1 MSIFDFIKK
10 GPSAQTGANSAG
22 SAVAGAESAE
32 ILANLVLNTIDSGVV
47 IVLPTGVIEYI
58 NPAAVSLLGGQMAQ
72 NFLGAK
78 LEDILKLENGQG
90 VAIPAQNNLVFYA
103 VNNGQN
109 YTTREYFLVN
119 LQGQKKP
126 VAFKIITAHSPKNER
141 IVTFY
146 DITSELEAESEQTE
160 FISTASH
167 EMRTP
172 VASIEGY
179 LGLAL
184 NPKTATIDER
194 AKKYLEEAHKSSQ
207 HLGKLFRDL
216 LDVTKLDDKRIK
228 AHLLPI
234 EVTSTVRSI
243 AEGQIPKMSEKNIHF
258 TFGSSSSA
266 NINGGRVI
274 NQEVFAA
281 VDVDFLREI
290 INNLIEN
297 AIKYTNNGGGIWV
310 NVRGDGDRVLINVTD
325 TGIGISPEDSKH
337 VFQKFYR
344 ADNSETRTIGGTGL
358 GLYIVKERV
367 EAMSGSTWVESTFGE
382 GSTFYVAFPRLTYE
396 EYLRRKQIEANTQAM
411 TPQNSA
417 TSTPAVSASNENQI
431 PANENQNPAP
441 MQYSTETTTP
451 GQVAAPAVAPAAAPV
466 STTTNTPI
474 QTEAPMQAPTE
485 TTIPTQEPATTPTMM
500 NAPIQTPAPAQT
512 PTVSTAPVQAPAP
525 APTEPVMPAPTE
537 PTASSAPA
545 APTETATSSTPVAPM
560 TPATPVMPATSTTQS
575 NPFLQNSTTPTQNT
589 PASPTTPNTQNIP
602 TAPINPAPTP
612 AATANPVSAPI
623 TPANPAPTPATPTN
637 LTMPTPPIT
646 PTNPNILNK

>member
-10 GPSAQTGANSAG
+10 GPSAQAGANSAG
-22 SAVAGAESAE
+22 GAVAGAESAE
-32 ILANLVLNTIDSGVV
+32 ILANLVLNTIDSGVI
-47 IVLPTGVIEYI
+47 IVLPAGVIEYI

-228 AHLLPI
+228 AHLTPI

-266 NINGGRVI
+266 NMNGGRVI

-411 TPQNSA
+411 TPQNTV
-417 TSTPAVSASNENQI
+417 TSVPNISNPGVLE
-431 PANENQNPAP
+431 ANENQTPAP
-441 MQYSTETTTP
+441 MQFSTEMNTP
-451 GQVAAPAVAPAAAPV
+451 APAAVPV
-466 STTTNTPI
+466 STTMNTPM
-474 QTEAPMQAPTE
+474 QTEAPIQAPASVQT
-485 TTIPTQEPATTPTMM
+485 PTVSTTP
-500 NAPIQTPAPAQT
+500 IQAPAQT
-512 PTVSTAPVQAPAP
+512 PTASTTSIQAPAP
-525 APTEPVMPAPTE
+525 ATAEPAASATPTVQTE
-537 PTASSAPA
+537 PA
-545 APTETATSSTPVAPM
+545 APSAPTAPM
-560 TPATPVMPATSTTQS
+560 TPAAPVMPAMQF
-575 NPFLQNSTTPTQNT
+575 NPFLQNSATPAQNT
-589 PASPTTPNTQNIP
+589 SASPTAPNTQGIP

-612 AATANPVSAPI
+612 AATVNPVSTPI
-623 TPANPAPTPATPTN
+623 TPANPAQTPAAPISPS
-637 LTMPTPPIT
+637 MPTPPIT

>member
-10 GPSAQTGANSAG
+10 GPAAQTGANSAG
-22 SAVAGAESAE
+22 GAVAGAESAE
-32 ILANLVLNTIDSGVV
+32 ILANLVLNTIDSGVI

-109 YTTREYFLVN
+109 YTTRGYFLVN

-126 VAFKIITAHSPKNER
+126 VAFKVITAHSPKNER

-146 DITSELEAESEQTE
+146 DITSELEAESEQAE

-228 AHLLPI
+228 AHLTPI

-266 NINGGRVI
+266 NMNGGRVI

-411 TPQNSA
+411 TPQNS
-417 TSTPAVSASNENQI
+417 VASVPNDSSPNKNQT
-431 PANENQNPAP
+431 PANENQNPAS
-441 MQYSTETTTP
+441 MQFPTETTTP
-451 GQVAAPAVAPAAAPV
+451 TPVAAPV
-466 STTTNTPI
+466 SATMNTPM
-474 QTEAPMQAPTE
+474 QTEAPMQAPT
-485 TTIPTQEPATTPTMM
+485 ASTTPTQAPAP
-500 NAPIQTPAPAQT
+500 APIEPTALSTPAVPATPVAPVMPSAPAQT
-512 PTVSTAPVQAPAP
+512 PTASSAPTQAPAP
-525 APTEPVMPAPTE
+525 APSATNAPTA
-537 PTASSAPA
+537 PATQANPVVQANPFIQNPVSPAQTVTASAQNPVTPTQGVTSPA
-545 APTETATSSTPVAPM
+545 HDMTSPAQN
-560 TPATPVMPATSTTQS
+560 TPATP
-575 NPFLQNSTTPTQNT
+575 
-589 PASPTTPNTQNIP
+589 
-602 TAPINPAPTP
+602 INPS
-612 AATANPVSAPI
+612 PVSAPTI
-623 TPANPAPTPATPTN
+623 NSA
-637 LTMPTPPIT
+637 MPTPPIT

>member
-10 GPSAQTGANSAG
+10 GPAAQTGTNSAG
-22 SAVAGAESAE
+22 GVVAGAESAE
-32 ILANLVLNTIDSGVV
+32 ILANLVLNTIDSGVI

-266 NINGGRVI
+266 NMNGGRVI

-396 EYLRRKQIEANTQAM
+396 EYLRRKQIETNTQAM
-411 TPQNSA
+411 TPQNSVA
-417 TSTPAVSASNENQI
+417 SNPAVSASNENQT
-431 PANENQNPAP
+431 PTP
-441 MQYSTETTTP
+441 MQFSTETTTP
-451 GQVAAPAVAPAAAPV
+451 TPVAAPV
-466 STTTNTPI
+466 
-474 QTEAPMQAPTE
+474 
-485 TTIPTQEPATTPTMM
+485 
-500 NAPIQTPAPAQT
+500 QTPAPAPSEAITPAQAEVST
-512 PTVSTAPVQAPAP
+512 PTIANTPVQTQAPMQRPTTSTMPVQTSAP
-525 APTEPVMPAPTE
+525 APTPTASATPVQATAPAPTE

-545 APTETATSSTPVAPM
+545 APM
-560 TPATPVMPATSTTQS
+560 TPAAPVMPAMQS
-575 NPFLQNSTTPTQNT
+575 NPFLQNSATPTQNA
-589 PASPTTPNTQNIP
+589 PASPTVPNTQSIP
-602 TAPINPAPTP
+602 TAPINPDSTP
-612 AATANPVSAPI
+612 AATVNPVSTPI
-623 TPANPAPTPATPTN
+623 TPVNPAPTQAAPINPA
-637 LTMPTPPIT
+637 MPNPPIT

>member
-22 SAVAGAESAE
+22 GAVAGAESAE
-32 ILANLVLNTIDSGVV
+32 ILANLVLNTIDSGVI

-58 NPAAVSLLGGQMAQ
+58 NPAAVSLLGGQMVQ

-109 YTTREYFLVN
+109 YTTRGYFLVN

-126 VAFKIITAHSPKNER
+126 VAFKVITAHSPKNER

-146 DITSELEAESEQTE
+146 DITSELEAESEQAE

-194 AKKYLEEAHKSSQ
+194 AKKYLEEAKKSSQ

-228 AHLLPI
+228 AHLTPI

-243 AEGQIPKMSEKNIHF
+243 AEGQIPKMSEKDIHF

-266 NINGGRVI
+266 NMNGGRVI

-411 TPQNSA
+411 TPQNSVA
-417 TSTPAVSASNENQI
+417 SAPNISAPSVSAPSENQ
-431 PANENQNPAP
+431 APAP
-441 MQYSTETTTP
+441 MQFPTETTTSI
-451 GQVAAPAVAPAAAPV
+451 PAAAPV
-466 STTTNTPI
+466 STTMNMPV
-474 QTEAPMQAPTE
+474 QAEAPMQAPTVS
-485 TTIPTQEPATTPTMM
+485 ATPT
-500 NAPIQTPAPAQT
+500 
-512 PTVSTAPVQAPAP
+512 QAPAP
-525 APTEPVMPAPTE
+525 VTTEATAPSVPVAPTEPAALSAPT
-537 PTASSAPA
+537 
-545 APTETATSSTPVAPM
+545 APM
-560 TPATPVMPATSTTQS
+560 APATPVMPATSTTQS
-575 NPFLQNSTTPTQNT
+575 TPFLQNNTTTVQNT
-589 PASPTTPNTQNIP
+589 PASSTTPNTQSLP
-602 TAPINPAPTP
+602 TAPINPTPTQ
-612 AATANPVSAPI
+612 AATVNPVSTPI
-623 TPANPAPTPATPTN
+623 APANPTPTSATPIN
-637 LTMPTPPIT
+637 PAMPNPPIT

>member
-10 GPSAQTGANSAG
+10 GPGAQAGVNSAG
-22 SAVAGAESAE
+22 GAVAGAESAE
-32 ILANLVLNTIDSGVV
+32 ILANLVLNTTDSGVI

-109 YTTREYFLVN
+109 YTTRGYFLVN

-126 VAFKIITAHSPKNER
+126 VAFKVITAHTPKNER

-146 DITSELEAESEQTE
+146 DITSELEAENEQAE

-194 AKKYLEEAHKSSQ
+194 AKKYLEEAKKSSQ

-228 AHLLPI
+228 AHLTPI

-266 NINGGRVI
+266 NMNGGRVI

-411 TPQNSA
+411 TPQNSVA
-417 TSTPAVSASNENQI
+417 STPAVSGSNENQT
-431 PANENQNPAP
+431 PAP
-441 MQYSTETTTP
+441 IQFPAEATTSI
-451 GQVAAPAVAPAAAPV
+451 PAAAPV
-466 STTTNTPI
+466 STTMNMPV
-474 QTEAPMQAPTE
+474 QAEAPMQAPTVS
-485 TTIPTQEPATTPTMM
+485 ATPT
-500 NAPIQTPAPAQT
+500 
-512 PTVSTAPVQAPAP
+512 QAPAP
-525 APTEPVMPAPTE
+525 VTTEATAPSVPVAPTEPAALSAPT
-537 PTASSAPA
+537 
-545 APTETATSSTPVAPM
+545 APM
-560 TPATPVMPATSTTQS
+560 APATPVMPATSTTQS
-575 NPFLQNSTTPTQNT
+575 TPFLQNNTTTVQNT
-589 PASPTTPNTQNIP
+589 PASSTTPNTQSLP
-602 TAPINPAPTP
+602 TAPINPTPTQ
-612 AATANPVSAPI
+612 AATVNPVSTPI
-623 TPANPAPTPATPTN
+623 APANPTPTSATPIN
-637 LTMPTPPIT
+637 PAMPNPPIM

>member
-10 GPSAQTGANSAG
+10 GPGAQTGANSVG
-22 SAVAGAESAE
+22 GAVAGAESAE
-32 ILANLVLNTIDSGVV
+32 ILANLVLNTIDSGVI
-47 IVLPTGVIEYI
+47 IVLPAGVIEYI

-126 VAFKIITAHSPKNER
+126 VAFKVITAHSPKNER

-228 AHLLPI
+228 AHLTPI

-266 NINGGRVI
+266 NMNGGRVI

-411 TPQNSA
+411 TPQNSVA
-417 TSTPAVSASNENQI
+417 SNPAVSASSENQT
-431 PANENQNPAP
+431 PAP
-441 MQYSTETTTP
+441 MQFPAEATTP
-451 GQVAAPAVAPAAAPV
+451 TPAAVAPA
-466 STTTNTPI
+466 STTMNTPI
-474 QTEAPMQAPTE
+474 QAEAPMQAPTE
-485 TTIPTQEPATTPTMM
+485 TTISTQEPATTPTMT

-512 PTVSTAPVQAPAP
+512 PTVSTTPVQEPAP
-525 APTEPVMPAPTE
+525 APTESVIP
-537 PTASSAPA
+537 
-545 APTETATSSTPVAPM
+545 APTETATSSAPVTPM
-560 TPATPVMPATSTTQS
+560 TPAAPVMS
-575 NPFLQNSTTPTQNT
+575 
-589 PASPTTPNTQNIP
+589 
-602 TAPINPAPTP
+602 
-612 AATANPVSAPI
+612 ANPVISNVSTIPS
-623 TPANPAPTPATPTN
+623 TPATQTTSPTPATPTAPVMQTN
-637 LTMPTPPIT
+637 PFLQNTTATTQNTPATPINPTMPTPSIT

>member
-10 GPSAQTGANSAG
+10 GPDAQAGVNSTGG
-22 SAVAGAESAE
+22 AVSGAESAE
-32 ILANLVLNTIDSGVV
+32 ILANLVLNTTDSGVI

-109 YTTREYFLVN
+109 YTTRGYFLVN

-126 VAFKIITAHSPKNER
+126 VAFKVITAHSPKNER

-146 DITSELEAESEQTE
+146 DITSELEAESEQAE

-194 AKKYLEEAHKSSQ
+194 AKKYLEEAKKSSQ

-228 AHLLPI
+228 AHLTPI

-243 AEGQIPKMSEKNIHF
+243 AEGQIPRMSEKDIHF

-266 NINGGRVI
+266 NMNGGRVI

-411 TPQNSA
+411 TPQNSVA
-417 TSTPAVSASNENQI
+417 STPNISTPSVSEPSENQ
-431 PANENQNPAP
+431 APAP
-441 MQYSTETTTP
+441 MQFPTETTTP
-451 GQVAAPAVAPAAAPV
+451 APAVAPV
-466 STTTNTPI
+466 STTMNTPI
-474 QTEAPMQAPTE
+474 QTEAPVQAQTASSTSTQAP
-485 TTIPTQEPATTPTMM
+485 AL
-500 NAPIQTPAPAQT
+500 AQT
-512 PTVSTAPVQAPAP
+512 PTVSTTPVQAPAP
-525 APTEPVMPAPTE
+525 APTESAISAPTE
-537 PTASSAPA
+537 PAASSAPA
-545 APTETATSSTPVAPM
+545 APMIPAAPVVSA
-560 TPATPVMPATSTTQS
+560 MPTTQT
-575 NPFLQNSTTPTQNT
+575 NPFLQNSATPAQNT
-589 PASPTTPNTQNIP
+589 PASSTTPNAQSVAT
-602 TAPINPAPTP
+602 TLANPAPTQ
-612 AATANPVSAPI
+612 AATVNPVSNPI
-623 TPANPAPTPATPTN
+623 TPANPNPTSATPIN
-637 LTMPTPPIT
+637 PAMPTPPIT

>member
-10 GPSAQTGANSAG
+10 GPSAQAGANSAG
-22 SAVAGAESAE
+22 GAVAGAESAE
-32 ILANLVLNTIDSGVV
+32 ILANLVLNTIDSGVI

-126 VAFKIITAHSPKNER
+126 VAFKVITAHSPKNER

-228 AHLLPI
+228 AHLTPI

-243 AEGQIPKMSEKNIHF
+243 AEGQIPKMSEKDIHF

-266 NINGGRVI
+266 NMNGGRVI

-411 TPQNSA
+411 TPQNSVA
-417 TSTPAVSASNENQI
+417 STPNISTPSVSEPSESQAS
-431 PANENQNPAP
+431 AP
-441 MQYSTETTTP
+441 MQFSTEVTTP
-451 GQVAAPAVAPAAAPV
+451 ISAATPV

-474 QTEAPMQAPTE
+474 QTEAPMQTPT
-485 TTIPTQEPATTPTMM
+485 TSTMPTQEPATTPTMT

-512 PTVSTAPVQAPAP
+512 PTVSTALVQTPAP
-525 APTEPVMPAPTE
+525 APTD
-537 PTASSAPA
+537 PTASSKPA
-545 APTETATSSTPVAPM
+545 APM
-560 TPATPVMPATSTTQS
+560 TPTAPVMSANPVIS
-575 NPFLQNSTTPTQNT
+575 NVSTTPST
-589 PASPTTPNTQNIP
+589 PATQTT
-602 TAPINPAPTP
+602 
-612 AATANPVSAPI
+612 S
-623 TPANPAPTPATPTN
+623 PTPATPTAPVMQTN
-637 LTMPTPPIT
+637 PFLQNTTTTTQNTPATPNNANMPTPPIT

>member
-10 GPSAQTGANSAG
+10 GPGAQAGVNSAG
-22 SAVAGAESAE
+22 GAVASAESAE
-32 ILANLVLNTIDSGVV
+32 ILANLVLNTTDSGVI

-109 YTTREYFLVN
+109 YTTRGYFLVN

-146 DITSELEAESEQTE
+146 DITSELEAESEQAE

-194 AKKYLEEAHKSSQ
+194 AKKYLEEAKKSSQ

-228 AHLLPI
+228 AHLTPI

-266 NINGGRVI
+266 NMNGGRVI

-411 TPQNSA
+411 TPQNSVA
-417 TSTPAVSASNENQI
+417 STPNISTPSVSEPSENQ
-431 PANENQNPAP
+431 APAP
-441 MQYSTETTTP
+441 MQFPTETTTP
-451 GQVAAPAVAPAAAPV
+451 APAVAPV
-466 STTTNTPI
+466 STTMNTPI
-474 QTEAPMQAPTE
+474 QTEAPVQAQTASSTSTQAP
-485 TTIPTQEPATTPTMM
+485 AL
-500 NAPIQTPAPAQT
+500 AQT
-512 PTVSTAPVQAPAP
+512 PTVSTTPVQAPAP
-525 APTEPVMPAPTE
+525 APTESAISAPTE
-537 PTASSAPA
+537 PAASSAPTAPMIPA
-545 APTETATSSTPVAPM
+545 APVVSA
-560 TPATPVMPATSTTQS
+560 MPTTQT
-575 NPFLQNSTTPTQNT
+575 NPFLQNSATPAQNT
-589 PASPTTPNTQNIP
+589 PTIPATPNTQAMP
-602 TAPINPAPTP
+602 TAPANPAP
-612 AATANPVSAPI
+612 AQA
-623 TPANPAPTPATPTN
+623 TPANPALTSSSPIN
-637 LTMPTPPIT
+637 QTMPTPPIT
-646 PTNPNILNK
+646 PTNPNISNK

>member
-10 GPSAQTGANSAG
+10 GPGAQASANSAG
-22 SAVAGAESAE
+22 GAVAGAESAE
-32 ILANLVLNTIDSGVV
+32 ILANLVLNTIDSGVI

-90 VAIPAQNNLVFYA
+90 VAVPAQNNLVFYA

-126 VAFKIITAHSPKNER
+126 VTFKIITAHSPKNER

-266 NINGGRVI
+266 NMNGGRVI

-417 TSTPAVSASNENQI
+417 TSTPAVSTPNENQT
-431 PANENQNPAP
+431 PAP
-441 MQYSTETTTP
+441 IQFPTETTAPTP
-451 GQVAAPAVAPAAAPV
+451 VATPV
-466 STTTNTPI
+466 STTMNTPI
-474 QTEAPMQAPTE
+474 QTETPMQAQTAS
-485 TTIPTQEPATTPTMM
+485 ATSVQ
-500 NAPIQTPAPAQT
+500 AAAPAPAQSSTTSSSPTQT
-512 PTVSTAPVQAPAP
+512 PA
-525 APTEPVMPAPTE
+525 PAPTE
-537 PTASSAPA
+537 PTASSAP
-545 APTETATSSTPVAPM
+545 VAPM
-560 TPATPVMPATSTTQS
+560 TPASPVMSIIQS
-575 NPFLQNSTTPTQNT
+575 NPFLQNSATPAQNT

-602 TAPINPAPTP
+602 TAPINPVPTS
-612 AATANPVSAPI
+612 ATPINPVSTPI
-623 TPANPAPTPATPTN
+623 TPANSTPTSTTQIN
-637 LTMPTPPIT
+637 PTMPNPPIT

>member
-10 GPSAQTGANSAG
+10 GPAAQTGANSAG
-22 SAVAGAESAE
+22 GAVAGAESAE
-32 ILANLVLNTIDSGVV
+32 ILANLVLNTIDSGVI

-58 NPAAVSLLGGQMAQ
+58 NPAAVSLLGGQVAQ

-126 VAFKIITAHSPKNER
+126 VAFKVITAHSPKNER

-146 DITSELEAESEQTE
+146 DITSELEAESEQAE

-194 AKKYLEEAHKSSQ
+194 AKKYLEEAKKSSQ

-228 AHLLPI
+228 AHLTPI

-243 AEGQIPKMSEKNIHF
+243 AEGQIPKMSEKDIHF

-266 NINGGRVI
+266 NMNGGRVI

-411 TPQNSA
+411 TPQNS
-417 TSTPAVSASNENQI
+417 VASVPNDSSPNKNQT
-431 PANENQNPAP
+431 PANENQNPAS
-441 MQYSTETTTP
+441 MQFPTETTTP
-451 GQVAAPAVAPAAAPV
+451 TPVAAPVP
-466 STTTNTPI
+466 TTTNIPI
-474 QTEAPMQAPTE
+474 QTEAPLQAQTTSSISTQAPA
-485 TTIPTQEPATTPTMM
+485 PTQTMT

-512 PTVSTAPVQAPAP
+512 PTASATPIQTPAPAQTSTASSAPTQAPAP
-525 APTEPVMPAPTE
+525 APSAANAPTA
-537 PTASSAPA
+537 PATQANPVVQANPFIQNPVSPAQTVTASAQN
-545 APTETATSSTPVAPM
+545 PVAPTQGATSPAHDM
-560 TPATPVMPATSTTQS
+560 VSPAQNTPATP
-575 NPFLQNSTTPTQNT
+575 
-589 PASPTTPNTQNIP
+589 
-602 TAPINPAPTP
+602 INPS
-612 AATANPVSAPI
+612 PVSAPTI
-623 TPANPAPTPATPTN
+623 NSA
-637 LTMPTPPIT
+637 MPTPPIT

>member
-10 GPSAQTGANSAG
+10 GPSAQAGANSAG
-22 SAVAGAESAE
+22 GAVAGAESAE
-32 ILANLVLNTIDSGVV
+32 ILANLVLNTIDSGVI
-47 IVLPTGVIEYI
+47 IVLSTGVIEYI

-126 VAFKIITAHSPKNER
+126 VAFKVITAHSPKNER

-228 AHLLPI
+228 AHLTPI

-243 AEGQIPKMSEKNIHF
+243 AEGQIPKMNEKNIHF

-266 NINGGRVI
+266 NMNGGRVI

-411 TPQNSA
+411 TPQNTA
-417 TSTPAVSASNENQI
+417 TSASDTSAPSENQT
-431 PANENQNPAP
+431 PAP
-441 MQYSTETTTP
+441 MQFPAEATTLT
-451 GQVAAPAVAPAAAPV
+451 PAVAPV
-466 STTTNTPI
+466 STTMNTPI
-474 QTEAPMQAPTE
+474 QTEAPMQAPTVS
-485 TTIPTQEPATTPTMM
+485 TTPV
-500 NAPIQTPAPAQT
+500 QVSAPAQAPIASST
-512 PTVSTAPVQAPAP
+512 PTQAPAP
-525 APTEPVMPAPTE
+525 APTEPAIPAPAEPSMPA
-537 PTASSAPA
+537 APA
-545 APTETATSSTPVAPM
+545 APTAPE
-560 TPATPVMPATSTTQS
+560 APVMPAAPATQI
-575 NPFLQNSTTPTQNT
+575 NPFLQNSTTPAQNTPTISTTQNT
-589 PASPTTPNTQNIP
+589 QAIP
-602 TAPINPAPTP
+602 TAPTNPTP
-612 AATANPVSAPI
+612 APATTISPVSTPI
-623 TPANPAPTPATPTN
+623 APANPTPTSATPINQT
-637 LTMPTPPIT
+637 TPTPPIT

>member
-10 GPSAQTGANSAG
+10 GPAAQTGANSAG
-22 SAVAGAESAE
+22 GAVAGAESAE
-32 ILANLVLNTIDSGVV
+32 ILANLVLNTIDSGVI

-58 NPAAVSLLGGQMAQ
+58 NPAAVSLLGGQVAQ

-126 VAFKIITAHSPKNER
+126 VAFKVITAHSPKNER

-146 DITSELEAESEQTE
+146 DITSELEAESEQAE

-194 AKKYLEEAHKSSQ
+194 AKKYLEEAKKSSQ

-228 AHLLPI
+228 AHLTPI

-243 AEGQIPKMSEKNIHF
+243 AEGQIPKMSEKDIHF

-266 NINGGRVI
+266 NMNGGRVI

-411 TPQNSA
+411 TPQNS
-417 TSTPAVSASNENQI
+417 VASVPNDSSPNKNQT
-431 PANENQNPAP
+431 PANENQNPAS
-441 MQYSTETTTP
+441 MQFPTETTTP
-451 GQVAAPAVAPAAAPV
+451 TPVAAPVP
-466 STTTNTPI
+466 TTTNIPI
-474 QTEAPMQAPTE
+474 QTEAPLQAQTTSSISTQAPA
-485 TTIPTQEPATTPTMM
+485 PTQTMT

-512 PTVSTAPVQAPAP
+512 STASSAPTQAPAP
-525 APTEPVMPAPTE
+525 APSAANAPTA
-537 PTASSAPA
+537 PATQANPVVQANPFIQNPVSPAQTVTASAQN
-545 APTETATSSTPVAPM
+545 PVAPTQGATSPAHDM
-560 TPATPVMPATSTTQS
+560 VSPAQNTPATP
-575 NPFLQNSTTPTQNT
+575 
-589 PASPTTPNTQNIP
+589 
-602 TAPINPAPTP
+602 INPS
-612 AATANPVSAPI
+612 PVSAPTI
-623 TPANPAPTPATPTN
+623 NSA
-637 LTMPTPPIT
+637 MPTPPIT

>member
-10 GPSAQTGANSAG
+10 GPSAQTGTNSTG
-22 SAVAGAESAE
+22 GAVAGAESAE
-32 ILANLVLNTIDSGVV
+32 ILANLVLNTIDSGVI

-126 VAFKIITAHSPKNER
+126 VAFKVITAHSPKNER

-266 NINGGRVI
+266 NMNGGRVI

-417 TSTPAVSASNENQI
+417 ASVPNDSA
-431 PANENQNPAP
+431 ANENQTPAP
-441 MQYSTETTTP
+441 MQFSTETT
-451 GQVAAPAVAPAAAPV
+451 APIPAAAPV
-466 STTTNTPI
+466 STTMNTPV
-474 QTEAPMQAPTE
+474 QTETPMQALTASA
-485 TTIPTQEPATTPTMM
+485 TPTQAPEQAPIMT
-500 NAPIQTPAPAQT
+500 NAPIQTPAPAPT
-512 PTVSTAPVQAPAP
+512 PTASATPVQATA
-525 APTEPVMPAPTE
+525 PAPTE
-537 PTASSAPA
+537 PTASSTPAAMMAPA
-545 APTETATSSTPVAPM
+545 A
-560 TPATPVMPATSTTQS
+560 PVMPATSTTQS
-575 NPFLQNSTTPTQNT
+575 NPFLQNNTTTVQNT
-589 PASPTTPNTQNIP
+589 PASSTAPNTQSIP
-602 TAPINPAPTP
+602 TAPINPTPTS
-612 AATANPVSAPI
+612 ATSVNPVSTPI
-623 TPANPAPTPATPTN
+623 APANPTPTSATPINQT
-637 LTMPTPPIT
+637 TPTPPIT

>member
-10 GPSAQTGANSAG
+10 GPGAQAGVNSAG
-22 SAVAGAESAE
+22 GAVSGAESAE
-32 ILANLVLNTIDSGVV
+32 ILANLVLNTTDSGVI

-109 YTTREYFLVN
+109 YTTRGYFLVN

-126 VAFKIITAHSPKNER
+126 VAFKVITAHSPKNER

-146 DITSELEAESEQTE
+146 DITSELEAESEQAE

-194 AKKYLEEAHKSSQ
+194 AKKYLEEAKKSSQ

-228 AHLLPI
+228 AHLTPI

-266 NINGGRVI
+266 NMNGGRVI

-411 TPQNSA
+411 TPQNSVA
-417 TSTPAVSASNENQI
+417 STPNISTPSVSEPSENQ
-431 PANENQNPAP
+431 APAP
-441 MQYSTETTTP
+441 MQFPTETTTP
-451 GQVAAPAVAPAAAPV
+451 APAVAPV
-466 STTTNTPI
+466 SITTNMPI
-474 QTEAPMQAPTE
+474 QTEAPMQAPTVSA
-485 TTIPTQEPATTPTMM
+485 TPVQAPAPTQTPTTSTTPT
-500 NAPIQTPAPAQT
+500 
-512 PTVSTAPVQAPAP
+512 QAPAP
-525 APTEPVMPAPTE
+525 APTTANEPVQTQ
-537 PTASSAPA
+537 
-545 APTETATSSTPVAPM
+545 TPIQ
-560 TPATPVMPATSTTQS
+560 TPANTPTTPTTRT
-575 NPFLQNSTTPTQNT
+575 NPFLQNSATPAQNT
-589 PASPTTPNTQNIP
+589 PASS
-602 TAPINPAPTP
+602 TAPNAQSVATTLANPAPTQ
-612 AATANPVSAPI
+612 AATVNPVSNPI
-623 TPANPAPTPATPTN
+623 TPANPNPTSATPIN
-637 LTMPTPPIT
+637 PAMPNPPIM

>member
-10 GPSAQTGANSAG
+10 GPSAQTGTNSTG
-22 SAVAGAESAE
+22 GAVAGAESAE
-32 ILANLVLNTIDSGVV
+32 ILANLVLNTIDSGVI

-90 VAIPAQNNLVFYA
+90 VVIPAQNNLVFYA

-228 AHLLPI
+228 AHLTPI

-266 NINGGRVI
+266 NMNGGRVI

-417 TSTPAVSASNENQI
+417 ASVPKDSSPNENQN

-441 MQYSTETTTP
+441 MQYSTETTAPT
-451 GQVAAPAVAPAAAPV
+451 QVTAPV
-466 STTTNTPI
+466 STTMNTPV
-474 QTEAPMQAPTE
+474 QTEAPMQAQT
-485 TTIPTQEPATTPTMM
+485 ASAM
-500 NAPIQTPAPAQT
+500 PIQVPAPVTTEA
-512 PTVSTAPVQAPAP
+512 TAPSVPV
-525 APTEPVMPAPTE
+525 APTEPAALSAPT
-537 PTASSAPA
+537 
-545 APTETATSSTPVAPM
+545 APM
-560 TPATPVMPATSTTQS
+560 APATPVMPATSTTQS

-589 PASPTTPNTQNIP
+589 PASSTAPNTQNIP
-602 TAPINPAPTP
+602 TAPINPVPTS
-612 AATANPVSAPI
+612 ATPVNPVSTPI
-623 TPANPAPTPATPTN
+623 TPANPAQTPAAPISPS
-637 LTMPTPPIT
+637 MPTPPIT

>member
-10 GPSAQTGANSAG
+10 GPSAQAGANSAG
-22 SAVAGAESAE
+22 GAVAGAESAE
-32 ILANLVLNTIDSGVV
+32 ILANLVLNTIDSGVI

-72 NFLGAK
+72 NFLGTK

-126 VAFKIITAHSPKNER
+126 VAFKVITAHSPKNER

-228 AHLLPI
+228 AHLTPI

-243 AEGQIPKMSEKNIHF
+243 AEGQIPKMNEKNIHF

-266 NINGGRVI
+266 NMNGGRVI

-411 TPQNSA
+411 TPQNTA
-417 TSTPAVSASNENQI
+417 TSASDTSAPSENQT
-431 PANENQNPAP
+431 PAP
-441 MQYSTETTTP
+441 MQFPAEATTLT
-451 GQVAAPAVAPAAAPV
+451 PAVAPV
-466 STTTNTPI
+466 STTMNTPI
-474 QTEAPMQAPTE
+474 QTEAPMQAPTVS
-485 TTIPTQEPATTPTMM
+485 TTPV
-500 NAPIQTPAPAQT
+500 QVSAPAQAPIASST
-512 PTVSTAPVQAPAP
+512 PTQAPAP
-525 APTEPVMPAPTE
+525 APTEPAIPAPAEPSMPA
-537 PTASSAPA
+537 APA
-545 APTETATSSTPVAPM
+545 APTAPE
-560 TPATPVMPATSTTQS
+560 APVMPAAPATQI
-575 NPFLQNSTTPTQNT
+575 NPFLQNSTTPAQNTPTISTTQNT
-589 PASPTTPNTQNIP
+589 QAIP
-602 TAPINPAPTP
+602 TAPTNPTP
-612 AATANPVSAPI
+612 APATTISPVSTPI
-623 TPANPAPTPATPTN
+623 APANPTPTSATPINQT
-637 LTMPTPPIT
+637 TPTPPIT

>member
-1 MSIFDFIKK
+1 M
-10 GPSAQTGANSAG
+10 GANSAG
-22 SAVAGAESAE
+22 GAVAGAESAE
-32 ILANLVLNTIDSGVV
+32 ILANLVLNTIDSGVI
-47 IVLPTGVIEYI
+47 IVLSTGVIEYI

-72 NFLGAK
+72 NLLGAK

-90 VAIPAQNNLVFYA
+90 VAIPVQNNLVFYA

-216 LDVTKLDDKRIK
+216 LDVTRLDDKRIK
-228 AHLLPI
+228 AHLTPI

-266 NINGGRVI
+266 NMNGGHVI

-411 TPQNSA
+411 TPQNSVA
-417 TSTPAVSASNENQI
+417 STPNISTPSVSEPSENQ
-431 PANENQNPAP
+431 APAP
-441 MQYSTETTTP
+441 MQFPTETTTP
-451 GQVAAPAVAPAAAPV
+451 GQAAAPV

-485 TTIPTQEPATTPTMM
+485 TTIPTQEPATTPTMT

-512 PTVSTAPVQAPAP
+512 PTVSAAPVQAPAP

-545 APTETATSSTPVAPM
+545 APMTPTTPVIPAAPIISNTSATPSTPVTPTASP
-560 TPATPVMPATSTTQS
+560 TPATPVTPTTSPTPATPAAPVMQT
-575 NPFLQNSTTPTQNT
+575 NPFLQNTTPTSQNT
-589 PASPTTPNTQNIP
+589 PATPINTNMPTT
-602 TAPINPAPTP
+602 
-612 AATANPVSAPI
+612 
-623 TPANPAPTPATPTN
+623 
-637 LTMPTPPIT
+637 PIT

>member
-10 GPSAQTGANSAG
+10 GPSAQAGANSAG
-22 SAVAGAESAE
+22 GAVAGAESAE
-32 ILANLVLNTIDSGVV
+32 ILANLVLNTIDSGVI

-126 VAFKIITAHSPKNER
+126 VAFKVITAHSPKNER

-228 AHLLPI
+228 AHLTPI

-266 NINGGRVI
+266 NMNGGRVI

-411 TPQNSA
+411 TPQNSVA
-417 TSTPAVSASNENQI
+417 SNPAVSASNENQ
-431 PANENQNPAP
+431 PPAP
-441 MQYSTETTTP
+441 MQFSTEVTTP
-451 GQVAAPAVAPAAAPV
+451 ISAATPV
-466 STTTNTPI
+466 STTMNTPI
-474 QTEAPMQAPTE
+474 QTETPMQAQTAS
-485 TTIPTQEPATTPTMM
+485 TTSI
-500 NAPIQTPAPAQT
+500 
-512 PTVSTAPVQAPAP
+512 QAPAP
-525 APTEPVMPAPTE
+525 ATAEPAASATPTVQTEPAAPSAPTAPITPAAPVMPA
-537 PTASSAPA
+537 
-545 APTETATSSTPVAPM
+545 M
-560 TPATPVMPATSTTQS
+560 QF
-575 NPFLQNSTTPTQNT
+575 NPFLQNSATPTQNA
-589 PASPTTPNTQNIP
+589 PASPTVPNTQSIP
-602 TAPINPAPTP
+602 TAPINPDSTP
-612 AATANPVSAPI
+612 AATVNPVSTPI
-623 TPANPAPTPATPTN
+623 TPVNPAPTQAAPINPS
-637 LTMPTPPIT
+637 MSTPPIT

>member
-10 GPSAQTGANSAG
+10 GPGAQTGANSTG
-22 SAVAGAESAE
+22 GAVAGAESAE
-32 ILANLVLNTIDSGVV
+32 ILSNLVLNTIDSGVI

-126 VAFKIITAHSPKNER
+126 VAFKVITAHSPKNER

-266 NINGGRVI
+266 NMNGGRVI

-281 VDVDFLREI
+281 IDVDFLREI
-290 INNLIEN
+290 VNNLIEN

-310 NVRGDGDRVLINVTD
+310 NVRGDDDRVLINVTD

-417 TSTPAVSASNENQI
+417 ASTSAVSAPNENQT
-431 PANENQNPAP
+431 PAP
-441 MQYSTETTTP
+441 MQFPTEMTAPTP
-451 GQVAAPAVAPAAAPV
+451 VATPV

-474 QTEAPMQAPTE
+474 QTEASMQTPTAS
-485 TTIPTQEPATTPTMM
+485 TIPTQAPAQTPTMT

-512 PTVSTAPVQAPAP
+512 PTASTAPVQAPAP
-525 APTEPVMPAPTE
+525 APTESVIPAPTE
-537 PTASSAPA
+537 PSVLSA
-545 APTETATSSTPVAPM
+545 PVAPTAPGTPVM
-560 TPATPVMPATSTTQS
+560 SANPVISNVSTTPSTPATPTTS
-575 NPFLQNSTTPTQNT
+575 
-589 PASPTTPNTQNIP
+589 
-602 TAPINPAPTP
+602 
-612 AATANPVSAPI
+612 
-623 TPANPAPTPATPTN
+623 PTPATPTAPVMQTN
-637 LTMPTPPIT
+637 PFLQNTTPTTQNTPATPINPTMPTPPIT

>member
-10 GPSAQTGANSAG
+10 RPSAQAGANSAG
-22 SAVAGAESAE
+22 GAVAGAESAE
-32 ILANLVLNTIDSGVV
+32 ILANLVLNTIDSGVI
-47 IVLPTGVIEYI
+47 IVLSTGVIEYI

-126 VAFKIITAHSPKNER
+126 VAFKVITAHSPKNER

-228 AHLLPI
+228 AHLTPI

-243 AEGQIPKMSEKNIHF
+243 AEGQIPKMNEKNIHF

-266 NINGGRVI
+266 NMNGGRVI

-411 TPQNSA
+411 TPQNTA
-417 TSTPAVSASNENQI
+417 TSASDTSAPSENQT
-431 PANENQNPAP
+431 PAP
-441 MQYSTETTTP
+441 MQFPAEATTLT
-451 GQVAAPAVAPAAAPV
+451 PAVAPV
-466 STTTNTPI
+466 STTMNTPI
-474 QTEAPMQAPTE
+474 QTEAPMQAPTVS
-485 TTIPTQEPATTPTMM
+485 TTPV
-500 NAPIQTPAPAQT
+500 QVSAPAQAPIASST
-512 PTVSTAPVQAPAP
+512 PTQAPAP
-525 APTEPVMPAPTE
+525 APTEPAIPAPAEPSMPA
-537 PTASSAPA
+537 APA
-545 APTETATSSTPVAPM
+545 APTAPE
-560 TPATPVMPATSTTQS
+560 APVMPAAPATQI
-575 NPFLQNSTTPTQNT
+575 NPFLQNSTTPAQNTPTISTTQNT
-589 PASPTTPNTQNIP
+589 QAIP
-602 TAPINPAPTP
+602 TAPTNPTP
-612 AATANPVSAPI
+612 APATTISPVSTPI
-623 TPANPAPTPATPTN
+623 TPANPTPTPATPIN
-637 LTMPTPPIT
+637 PTMPTPPIT

>member
-10 GPSAQTGANSAG
+10 GPAAQTGANSAG
-22 SAVAGAESAE
+22 GAVAGAESAE
-32 ILANLVLNTIDSGVV
+32 ILANLVLNTIDSGVI

-58 NPAAVSLLGGQMAQ
+58 NPAAVSLLGGQVAQ

-109 YTTREYFLVN
+109 YTTRGYFLVN

-126 VAFKIITAHSPKNER
+126 VAFKVITAHSPKNER

-146 DITSELEAESEQTE
+146 DITSELEAESEQAE

-228 AHLLPI
+228 AHLTPI

-243 AEGQIPKMSEKNIHF
+243 AEGQIPKMSEKDIHF

-266 NINGGRVI
+266 NMNGGRVI

-411 TPQNSA
+411 TPQNSVA
-417 TSTPAVSASNENQI
+417 STPNISTPSVSEPSENQ
-431 PANENQNPAP
+431 APAP
-441 MQYSTETTTP
+441 MQFPTETTTP
-451 GQVAAPAVAPAAAPV
+451 APAAAPV
-466 STTTNTPI
+466 STTMNTPI
-474 QTEAPMQAPTE
+474 QTEAPMQAPT
-485 TTIPTQEPATTPTMM
+485 ASTTPTQAPAP
-500 NAPIQTPAPAQT
+500 APIEPTALSTPAVPATPVAPVMPSAPAQT
-512 PTVSTAPVQAPAP
+512 PTASSAPTQAPAP
-525 APTEPVMPAPTE
+525 APSATNAPTA
-537 PTASSAPA
+537 PATQANPVVQANPFIQNPVSPAQTVTASAQNPVTPTQGVTSPA
-545 APTETATSSTPVAPM
+545 HDMASPAQN
-560 TPATPVMPATSTTQS
+560 TPATP
-575 NPFLQNSTTPTQNT
+575 
-589 PASPTTPNTQNIP
+589 
-602 TAPINPAPTP
+602 INPS
-612 AATANPVSAPI
+612 PVSAPTI
-623 TPANPAPTPATPTN
+623 NSA
-637 LTMPTPPIT
+637 MPTPPIT

>member
-1 MSIFDFIKK
+1 MNIFDFIKK
-10 GPSAQTGANSAG
+10 GPGAQTGANSTG
-22 SAVAGAESAE
+22 GAVAGAESAE
-32 ILANLVLNTIDSGVV
+32 ILANLVLNTIDSGVI

-90 VAIPAQNNLVFYA
+90 VAIPAQNNLVFHA

-228 AHLLPI
+228 AHLTPI

-266 NINGGRVI
+266 NMNGGRVI
-274 NQEVFAA
+274 NQEVFASI
-281 VDVDFLREI
+281 DVDFLREI

-297 AIKYTNNGGGIWV
+297 AIKYTNTGGGIWV

-382 GSTFYVAFPRLTYE
+382 GSTFYVVFPRLTYE

-411 TPQNSA
+411 TPQNTA
-417 TSTPAVSASNENQI
+417 TSASDTSAPSENQT
-431 PANENQNPAP
+431 PAP
-441 MQYSTETTTP
+441 MQFPAEATTLT
-451 GQVAAPAVAPAAAPV
+451 PAVAPV
-466 STTTNTPI
+466 STTMNTPI
-474 QTEAPMQAPTE
+474 QTEAPMQAPTVS
-485 TTIPTQEPATTPTMM
+485 TTPV
-500 NAPIQTPAPAQT
+500 QVSAPAQAPIASST
-512 PTVSTAPVQAPAP
+512 PTQAPAP
-525 APTEPVMPAPTE
+525 APTEPAIPAPAEPSMPA
-537 PTASSAPA
+537 APA
-545 APTETATSSTPVAPM
+545 APTAPE
-560 TPATPVMPATSTTQS
+560 APVMPAAPATQI
-575 NPFLQNSTTPTQNT
+575 NPFLQNSTTPAQNTPTISTTQNT
-589 PASPTTPNTQNIP
+589 QAIP
-602 TAPINPAPTP
+602 TAPTNPTP
-612 AATANPVSAPI
+612 APATTISPVSTPI
-623 TPANPAPTPATPTN
+623 APANPTPTSATPINQT
-637 LTMPTPPIT
+637 TPTPPIT

>member
-10 GPSAQTGANSAG
+10 GPGAQTGANSAG
-22 SAVAGAESAE
+22 GAVAGAESAE
-32 ILANLVLNTIDSGVV
+32 ILANLVLNTIDSGVI

-58 NPAAVSLLGGQMAQ
+58 NPAAVSLLGGQVAQ

-228 AHLLPI
+228 AHLTPI

-266 NINGGRVI
+266 NMNGGRVI

-411 TPQNSA
+411 TPQNSVA
-417 TSTPAVSASNENQI
+417 SVPNISTPSVSEPSENQ
-431 PANENQNPAP
+431 APAP
-441 MQYSTETTTP
+441 MQFPTEMTTP
-451 GQVAAPAVAPAAAPV
+451 SQAAVPV
-466 STTTNTPI
+466 STTMNTPI
-474 QTEAPMQAPTE
+474 QTETPMQAQTVS
-485 TTIPTQEPATTPTMM
+485 TIPTQEPATTPTMT
-500 NAPIQTPAPAQT
+500 NAPTQTPAPAQT
-512 PTVSTAPVQAPAP
+512 PTASATPVQTPAP
-525 APTEPVMPAPTE
+525 APTD
-537 PTASSAPA
+537 PTASSKPA
-545 APTETATSSTPVAPM
+545 APM
-560 TPATPVMPATSTTQS
+560 
-575 NPFLQNSTTPTQNT
+575 
-589 PASPTTPNTQNIP
+589 IP
-602 TAPINPAPTP
+602 TAPVMS
-612 AATANPVSAPI
+612 ANPVISNVSTTPS
-623 TPANPAPTPATPTN
+623 TPATQTTSPTPATPTAPVMQTN
-637 LTMPTPPIT
+637 PFLQNTTTTTQNTPATPNNANMPTPPIT

>member
-10 GPSAQTGANSAG
+10 GPGAQAGANSAG
-22 SAVAGAESAE
+22 GAVAGAESAE
-32 ILANLVLNTIDSGVV
+32 ILANLVLNTIDSGVI
-47 IVLPTGVIEYI
+47 IVLSTGVIEYI

-266 NINGGRVI
+266 NMNGGRVI

-396 EYLRRKQIEANTQAM
+396 EYLHRKQIEANTQAM
-411 TPQNSA
+411 TPQNTV
-417 TSTPAVSASNENQI
+417 TSVPNISNPGVLE
-431 PANENQNPAP
+431 ANENQTPAP
-441 MQYSTETTTP
+441 TGPTAQTQPQAMTT
-451 GQVAAPAVAPAAAPV
+451 
-466 STTTNTPI
+466 
-474 QTEAPMQAPTE
+474 M
-485 TTIPTQEPATTPTMM
+485 
-500 NAPIQTPAPAQT
+500 APIQTPAPASTQIPTEPSAPIQMQT
-512 PTVSTAPVQAPAP
+512 P
-525 APTEPVMPAPTE
+525 APTEPIISAPIE
-537 PTASSAPA
+537 PTVSP
-545 APTETATSSTPVAPM
+545 
-560 TPATPVMPATSTTQS
+560 TSTTPIVSATPAIPAMPTAQS
-575 NPFLQNSTTPTQNT
+575 NPFLQNTITPAQNTTTIPTTQNT
-589 PASPTTPNTQNIP
+589 QTMP
-602 TAPINPAPTP
+602 TAPANPASTSTVSVNPASTPTAPVNPTQTPAASVNPAPTP
-612 AATANPVSAPI
+612 AIPI
-623 TPANPAPTPATPTN
+623 NT
-637 LTMPTPPIT
+637 TMPTPPIT

>member
-10 GPSAQTGANSAG
+10 GPGAQAGANSAG
-22 SAVAGAESAE
+22 GAVAGAESAE
-32 ILANLVLNTIDSGVV
+32 ILANLVLNTIDSGVI
-47 IVLPTGVIEYI
+47 IVLSTGVIEYI
-58 NPAAVSLLGGQMAQ
+58 NPAAVSLLGGQMSQ

-228 AHLLPI
+228 AHLTPI

-243 AEGQIPKMSEKNIHF
+243 AEGQIPKMSEKDIHF

-266 NINGGRVI
+266 NMNGGRVI

-411 TPQNSA
+411 TPQNSVA
-417 TSTPAVSASNENQI
+417 SNPAVSASNENQ
-431 PANENQNPAP
+431 PPAP
-441 MQYSTETTTP
+441 MQFSTEVTTP
-451 GQVAAPAVAPAAAPV
+451 ISAATPV
-466 STTTNTPI
+466 STTMNTPI
-474 QTEAPMQAPTE
+474 QTETPMQAQTAS
-485 TTIPTQEPATTPTMM
+485 TTSI
-500 NAPIQTPAPAQT
+500 
-512 PTVSTAPVQAPAP
+512 QAPAP
-525 APTEPVMPAPTE
+525 ATAEPAASATPTVQTEPAAPSAPTAPITPAAPVMPA
-537 PTASSAPA
+537 
-545 APTETATSSTPVAPM
+545 M
-560 TPATPVMPATSTTQS
+560 QF
-575 NPFLQNSTTPTQNT
+575 NPFLQNSATPTQNA
-589 PASPTTPNTQNIP
+589 PASPTVPNTQSIP
-602 TAPINPAPTP
+602 TAPINPDSTP
-612 AATANPVSAPI
+612 AATVNPVSTPI
-623 TPANPAPTPATPTN
+623 TPVNPAPTQTAPINPA
-637 LTMPTPPIT
+637 MPNPPIT

>member
-10 GPSAQTGANSAG
+10 GPSTQTGANSAG
-22 SAVAGAESAE
+22 GAVAGAESAE
-32 ILANLVLNTIDSGVV
+32 ILANLVLNTIDSGVI
-47 IVLPTGVIEYI
+47 IVLSTGVIEYI
-58 NPAAVSLLGGQMAQ
+58 NPAAVSLLGGQMTQ
-72 NFLGAK
+72 YFLGAK

-228 AHLLPI
+228 AHLTPI

-266 NINGGRVI
+266 NMNGGRVI

-297 AIKYTNNGGGIWV
+297 AIKYTNTGGGIWV

-411 TPQNSA
+411 TPQNSVA
-417 TSTPAVSASNENQI
+417 SNPAVSASNENQT
-431 PANENQNPAP
+431 PTP
-441 MQYSTETTTP
+441 MQFSTEMNTP
-451 GQVAAPAVAPAAAPV
+451 APAAVPV
-466 STTTNTPI
+466 STTMNTPV
-474 QTEAPMQAPTE
+474 QTEAPMQAQTAS
-485 TTIPTQEPATTPTMM
+485 ATSVQ
-500 NAPIQTPAPAQT
+500 AAAPAPAQS
-512 PTVSTAPVQAPAP
+512 STTSSSPIQAPAP
-525 APTEPVMPAPTE
+525 APTESTASSTPAAPTE
-537 PTASSAPA
+537 PTASSAP
-545 APTETATSSTPVAPM
+545 VAPM
-560 TPATPVMPATSTTQS
+560 TPASPVMSTIQS
-575 NPFLQNSTTPTQNT
+575 NSFLQNSATPAQNT

-623 TPANPAPTPATPTN
+623 TPANPAPTPAAPTN

>member
-10 GPSAQTGANSAG
+10 GPGIQTGANSAG
-22 SAVAGAESAE
+22 GAAAGAESAE
-32 ILANLVLNTIDSGVV
+32 ILANLVLNTIDSGV
-47 IVLPTGVIEYI
+47 IIALSTGVIEYI
-58 NPAAVSLLGGQMAQ
+58 NPAAVSLLGGQMVQ

-126 VAFKIITAHSPKNER
+126 VAFKVITAHSPKNER

-266 NINGGRVI
+266 NMNGGRVI

-417 TSTPAVSASNENQI
+417 ASVPKDSSPNENQT

-441 MQYSTETTTP
+441 MQYSTETTAPTP
-451 GQVAAPAVAPAAAPV
+451 VTAPV
-466 STTTNTPI
+466 STTMNTPV
-474 QTEAPMQAPTE
+474 QTEAPMQAQT
-485 TTIPTQEPATTPTMM
+485 ASAM
-500 NAPIQTPAPAQT
+500 PIQVPAPVTTEA
-512 PTVSTAPVQAPAP
+512 TAPSVPV
-525 APTEPVMPAPTE
+525 APTEPAALSAPT
-537 PTASSAPA
+537 
-545 APTETATSSTPVAPM
+545 APM
-560 TPATPVMPATSTTQS
+560 APATPVMPATSTTQS

-589 PASPTTPNTQNIP
+589 PASSTAPNTQNIP
-602 TAPINPAPTP
+602 TAPINPVPTS
-612 AATANPVSAPI
+612 ATPVNQVSTPI
-623 TPANPAPTPATPTN
+623 TPANPAQTPAAPIN
-637 LTMPTPPIT
+637 SAMPTPPIT

>member
-22 SAVAGAESAE
+22 SAVASAESAE

-194 AKKYLEEAHKSSQ
+194 AKKYLEEAKKSSQ

-228 AHLLPI
+228 AHLTPI

-243 AEGQIPKMSEKNIHF
+243 AEGQIPKMSEKDIHF

-266 NINGGRVI
+266 NMNDGRVI

-411 TPQNSA
+411 TPQNSVA
-417 TSTPAVSASNENQI
+417 SAPAVSGSNENQT
-431 PANENQNPAP
+431 PAP
-441 MQYSTETTTP
+441 IQFPAEATTSI
-451 GQVAAPAVAPAAAPV
+451 PAAAPV
-466 STTTNTPI
+466 STTMNMPV
-474 QTEAPMQAPTE
+474 QAEAPMQAPTVSA
-485 TTIPTQEPATTPTMM
+485 IPTQA
-500 NAPIQTPAPAQT
+500 PAPTQT
-512 PTVSTAPVQAPAP
+512 PTVSAIPTQMPAP
-525 APTEPVMPAPTE
+525 TPTESAISAPTEPA
-537 PTASSAPA
+537 ASSAPA
-545 APTETATSSTPVAPM
+545 APMIPAAPVVSA
-560 TPATPVMPATSTTQS
+560 MPTTQT
-575 NPFLQNSTTPTQNT
+575 NPFLQNSATPAQNT
-589 PASPTTPNTQNIP
+589 PASPTAPNTQSIATTLAN
-602 TAPINPAPTP
+602 PTP
-612 AATANPVSAPI
+612 TQATTINPVSTPI
-623 TPANPAPTPATPTN
+623 TPANPAPAPAAPIN
-637 LTMPTPPIT
+637 STMPTPPIT
-646 PTNPNILNK
+646 ATNPNILNK

>member
-1 MSIFDFIKK
+1 MNIFDFIKK
-10 GPSAQTGANSAG
+10 GPGAQTGANSTG
-22 SAVAGAESAE
+22 GAVAGAESAE
-32 ILANLVLNTIDSGVV
+32 ILANLVLNTIDSGVI
-47 IVLPTGVIEYI
+47 IVLSTGVIEYI

-126 VAFKIITAHSPKNER
+126 VAFKVITAHSPKNER

-266 NINGGRVI
+266 NMNGGRVI

-281 VDVDFLREI
+281 IDVDFLREI

-411 TPQNSA
+411 TPQNSIA
-417 TSTPAVSASNENQI
+417 SVPNNSTPNENQT
-431 PANENQNPAP
+431 PAP
-441 MQYSTETTTP
+441 TDFTAQTQPQTMP
-451 GQVAAPAVAPAAAPV
+451 NAMPVPAIAPV

-474 QTEAPMQAPTE
+474 QAEAPTQA
-485 TTIPTQEPATTPTMM
+485 
-500 NAPIQTPAPAQT
+500 
-512 PTVSTAPVQAPAP
+512 PTVSTAPTQTPASAPTDSVIP
-525 APTEPVMPAPTE
+525 APTKPSV
-537 PTASSAPA
+537 SSAPA
-545 APTETATSSTPVAPM
+545 APM
-560 TPATPVMPATSTTQS
+560 TPATPVMPAAPAAQT
-575 NPFLQNSTTPTQNT
+575 NPFLQNNTTPG
-589 PASPTTPNTQNIP
+589 QNIP
-602 TAPINPAPTP
+602 TIPAIPNTQTVPTAPTNPAPTQ
-612 AATANPVSAPI
+612 ATTINPVSTPI
-623 TPANPAPTPATPTN
+623 TPVNPAPISASPIN
-637 LTMPTPPIT
+637 QTMPTPPIT

>member
-1 MSIFDFIKK
+1 M
-10 GPSAQTGANSAG
+10 GANSAG
-22 SAVAGAESAE
+22 GAVAGAESAE
-32 ILANLVLNTIDSGVV
+32 ILANLVLNTIDSGII

-266 NINGGRVI
+266 NMNGGRVI

-281 VDVDFLREI
+281 IDVDFLREI

-411 TPQNSA
+411 TPQNSVA
-417 TSTPAVSASNENQI
+417 STPNISTPSVSEPSENQ
-431 PANENQNPAP
+431 APAP
-441 MQYSTETTTP
+441 MQFPTETTT
-451 GQVAAPAVAPAAAPV
+451 AIPAAAPA
-466 STTTNTPI
+466 STTSNTPI
-474 QTEAPMQAPTE
+474 QAEAPIQAPTVS
-485 TTIPTQEPATTPTMM
+485 TIPTQEPATTPTMT

-512 PTVSTAPVQAPAP
+512 QTVSTAPVQTPA
-525 APTEPVMPAPTE
+525 PAPTE
-537 PTASSAPA
+537 PTASSAP
-545 APTETATSSTPVAPM
+545 VAPM
-560 TPATPVMPATSTTQS
+560 TPAAPVMPANPVISNVSTTPSTPVTPTASPTPATPAAPVMQT
-575 NPFLQNSTTPTQNT
+575 NPFLQNTTPTTQNT
-589 PASPTTPNTQNIP
+589 PAT
-602 TAPINPAPTP
+602 PINP
-612 AATANPVSAPI
+612 
-623 TPANPAPTPATPTN
+623 
-637 LTMPTPPIT
+637 TMPTPSIT

>member
-10 GPSAQTGANSAG
+10 GPGAQTGANSAG
-22 SAVAGAESAE
+22 GAVAGAESAE
-32 ILANLVLNTIDSGVV
+32 ILANLVLNTIDSGVI

-126 VAFKIITAHSPKNER
+126 VAFKVITAHSPKNER

-266 NINGGRVI
+266 NMNGGRVI

-411 TPQNSA
+411 TPQSSVASN
-417 TSTPAVSASNENQI
+417 PAVSASNENQT
-431 PANENQNPAP
+431 PAP
-441 MQYSTETTTP
+441 MQFPTEMTTP
-451 GQVAAPAVAPAAAPV
+451 SQAAVPV
-466 STTTNTPI
+466 STTMNTPV
-474 QTEAPMQAPTE
+474 QTEAPMQAPTAS
-485 TTIPTQEPATTPTMM
+485 TIPTQEPATTPTMT

-512 PTVSTAPVQAPAP
+512 PTVSTALVQTPA
-525 APTEPVMPAPTE
+525 PAPTE
-537 PTASSAPA
+537 PTASSAP
-545 APTETATSSTPVAPM
+545 VAPM
-560 TPATPVMPATSTTQS
+560 TPASPVMSTIQS
-575 NPFLQNSTTPTQNT
+575 NPFLQNSATPAQNT

-623 TPANPAPTPATPTN
+623 TPANPAPTPAAPTN

>member
-10 GPSAQTGANSAG
+10 GPGAQTGANG
-22 SAVAGAESAE
+22 TGGAVAGAESAE
-32 ILANLVLNTIDSGVV
+32 ILANLVLNTIDSGVI

-58 NPAAVSLLGGQMAQ
+58 NPAAVSLLGGQVAQ

-194 AKKYLEEAHKSSQ
+194 AKKYLEEAKKSSQ

-228 AHLLPI
+228 AHLTPI

-266 NINGGRVI
+266 NMNGGRVI

-411 TPQNSA
+411 TPQNSVA
-417 TSTPAVSASNENQI
+417 SAPNISAPSVSAPSENQ
-431 PANENQNPAP
+431 APAP
-441 MQYSTETTTP
+441 MQFPTETTTS
-451 GQVAAPAVAPAAAPV
+451 VPAATPV
-466 STTTNTPI
+466 STAMNTPI
-474 QTEAPMQAPTE
+474 QTEAPMQAPT
-485 TTIPTQEPATTPTMM
+485 ASTTPVQTA
-500 NAPIQTPAPAQT
+500 APTPAQT
-512 PTVSTAPVQAPAP
+512 TTASASPIQAPAP
-525 APTEPVMPAPTE
+525 APTE
-537 PTASSAPA
+537 
-545 APTETATSSTPVAPM
+545 TATSSAPVTLM
-560 TPATPVMPATSTTQS
+560 TPASPVTPVTSTTQS
-575 NPFLQNSTTPTQNT
+575 NPFLQNSATPAQNT
-589 PASPTTPNTQNIP
+589 PASPTAPNTQSIA
-602 TAPINPAPTP
+602 TTLANPAPTQ
-612 AATANPVSAPI
+612 ATTINPVSTPI
-623 TPANPAPTPATPTN
+623 TPANPAPAPAAPIN
-637 LTMPTPPIT
+637 PAMPTPPIT

>member
-10 GPSAQTGANSAG
+10 GPSAQATMNNASG
-22 SAVAGAESAE
+22 AVAGAESAE
-32 ILANLVLNTIDSGVV
+32 ILANLVLNTIDSGVI

-141 IVTFY
+141 IMTFY

-266 NINGGRVI
+266 NMNGGRVI

-382 GSTFYVAFPRLTYE
+382 GSTFYVALPRLTYE

-417 TSTPAVSASNENQI
+417 ASTSAVSTPNENQT
-431 PANENQNPAP
+431 PAP
-441 MQYSTETTTP
+441 MQFPTEMTTP
-451 GQVAAPAVAPAAAPV
+451 SQAAVPV
-466 STTTNTPI
+466 STTMNTPI
-474 QTEAPMQAPTE
+474 QTETPMQAPTVSSS
-485 TTIPTQEPATTPTMM
+485 
-500 NAPIQTPAPAQT
+500 PI
-512 PTVSTAPVQAPAP
+512 QAPAP
-525 APTEPVMPAPTE
+525 APTESTASSTPAAPTE
-537 PTASSAPA
+537 PTASSAP
-545 APTETATSSTPVAPM
+545 VAPM
-560 TPATPVMPATSTTQS
+560 TPASPVMSTIQS
-575 NPFLQNSTTPTQNT
+575 NPFLQNSATPAQNT

-623 TPANPAPTPATPTN
+623 TPANPALTPAAPTN

>member
-10 GPSAQTGANSAG
+10 GPGAQAGANSAG
-22 SAVAGAESAE
+22 GAVAGAESAE
-32 ILANLVLNTIDSGVV
+32 ILANLVLNTIDSGVI

-228 AHLLPI
+228 AHLTPI

-266 NINGGRVI
+266 NMNGGRVI

-396 EYLRRKQIEANTQAM
+396 EYLRRKQIEVNTQAM
-411 TPQNSA
+411 TPQNSVA
-417 TSTPAVSASNENQI
+417 SNPAVSASNENQ
-431 PANENQNPAP
+431 PPAP
-441 MQYSTETTTP
+441 MQFSTEVTTP
-451 GQVAAPAVAPAAAPV
+451 ISAATPV

-474 QTEAPMQAPTE
+474 QTEAPIQAPTVS
-485 TTIPTQEPATTPTMM
+485 ATSVQ
-500 NAPIQTPAPAQT
+500 AAAPAPAQS
-512 PTVSTAPVQAPAP
+512 STTSSSPIQAPAP
-525 APTEPVMPAPTE
+525 APTESTASSTPAAPTE
-537 PTASSAPA
+537 PTASSAP
-545 APTETATSSTPVAPM
+545 VAPM
-560 TPATPVMPATSTTQS
+560 TPASPVMSTIQS
-575 NPFLQNSTTPTQNT
+575 NPFLQNSATPAQNT

-623 TPANPAPTPATPTN
+623 TPANPAPTPAAPTN

>member
-10 GPSAQTGANSAG
+10 GPGAQTGANSAG
-22 SAVAGAESAE
+22 GAVAGAESAE
-32 ILANLVLNTIDSGVV
+32 ILANLVLNTIDSGVI

-58 NPAAVSLLGGQMAQ
+58 NPAAVSLLGGQVAQ

-126 VAFKIITAHSPKNER
+126 VAFKVITAHSPKNER

-194 AKKYLEEAHKSSQ
+194 AKKYLEEAKKSSQ

-228 AHLLPI
+228 AHLTPI

-243 AEGQIPKMSEKNIHF
+243 AEGQIPKMSEKDIHF
-258 TFGSSSSA
+258 TFGASSSA
-266 NINGGRVI
+266 NMNGGRVI

-411 TPQNSA
+411 TPQNSVA
-417 TSTPAVSASNENQI
+417 SNPNVSTPSVSEPSENQ
-431 PANENQNPAP
+431 APAP
-441 MQYSTETTTP
+441 MQFPTETTTP
-451 GQVAAPAVAPAAAPV
+451 APVAAPV
-466 STTTNTPI
+466 SATMNTPM
-474 QTEAPMQAPTE
+474 QTEAPMQAPT
-485 TTIPTQEPATTPTMM
+485 ASTTP
-500 NAPIQTPAPAQT
+500 IQASAPAPAQT
-512 PTVSTAPVQAPAP
+512 PTVSATPTQMPAPTPTESVISAPTEPTALSTAAVPATPVAPVMPSAPAQTPTASSAPTQAPAP
-525 APTEPVMPAPTE
+525 APSAANAPTA
-537 PTASSAPA
+537 PATQANPVVQANPFIQNPVSPAQTVTASAQN
-545 APTETATSSTPVAPM
+545 PVAPTQGATSPAHDM
-560 TPATPVMPATSTTQS
+560 ASPAQNTPATP
-575 NPFLQNSTTPTQNT
+575 
-589 PASPTTPNTQNIP
+589 
-602 TAPINPAPTP
+602 INPS
-612 AATANPVSAPI
+612 PVSAPTI
-623 TPANPAPTPATPTN
+623 NSA
-637 LTMPTPPIT
+637 MPTPPIT

>member
-10 GPSAQTGANSAG
+10 GPGAQTGANSAG
-22 SAVAGAESAE
+22 GAAAGAESAE
-32 ILANLVLNTIDSGVV
+32 ILANLVLNTIDSGVI
-47 IVLPTGVIEYI
+47 IVLSTGVIEYI

-266 NINGGRVI
+266 NMNGGRVI

-281 VDVDFLREI
+281 IDVDFLREI
-290 INNLIEN
+290 VNNLIEN

-310 NVRGDGDRVLINVTD
+310 NVRGDDDRVLINVTD

-417 TSTPAVSASNENQI
+417 ASTSAVSTPNENQT
-431 PANENQNPAP
+431 PAP
-441 MQYSTETTTP
+441 MQFPTEMTTP
-451 GQVAAPAVAPAAAPV
+451 SQAAVPV
-466 STTTNTPI
+466 STTMNTPV
-474 QTEAPMQAPTE
+474 QTEAPMQAPTAS
-485 TTIPTQEPATTPTMM
+485 TIPTQEPATTPTMT

-512 PTVSTAPVQAPAP
+512 PTVSTALVQTPAL
-525 APTEPVMPAPTE
+525 APTE
-537 PTASSAPA
+537 PTASSAP
-545 APTETATSSTPVAPM
+545 VAPM
-560 TPATPVMPATSTTQS
+560 TPASPVMSTIQS
-575 NPFLQNSTTPTQNT
+575 NPFLQNSATPAQNT

-623 TPANPAPTPATPTN
+623 TPANPAPTPAAPTN

>member
-10 GPSAQTGANSAG
+10 GAGAQAGANG
-22 SAVAGAESAE
+22 TGGAVAGAESAE
-32 ILANLVLNTIDSGVV
+32 ILANLVLNTIDSGVI

-266 NINGGRVI
+266 NMNGGRVI

-417 TSTPAVSASNENQI
+417 ASTSAVSTPNENQT
-431 PANENQNPAP
+431 PAP
-441 MQYSTETTTP
+441 MQFPTEMTTP
-451 GQVAAPAVAPAAAPV
+451 SQAAAPV
-466 STTTNTPI
+466 STTMNTPV
-474 QTEAPMQAPTE
+474 QTEAPMQAQTAS
-485 TTIPTQEPATTPTMM
+485 ATSVQ
-500 NAPIQTPAPAQT
+500 AAAPAPAQS
-512 PTVSTAPVQAPAP
+512 STTSSSPIQAPAP
-525 APTEPVMPAPTE
+525 APTESTASSTPAAPTE
-537 PTASSAPA
+537 PTASSAP
-545 APTETATSSTPVAPM
+545 VAPM
-560 TPATPVMPATSTTQS
+560 TPASPVMSTIQS
-575 NPFLQNSTTPTQNT
+575 NSFLQNSATPAQNT

-623 TPANPAPTPATPTN
+623 TPANPAPTPAAPTN

>member
-10 GPSAQTGANSAG
+10 GPGAQTGANSTG
-22 SAVAGAESAE
+22 GAVAGAESAE
-32 ILANLVLNTIDSGVV
+32 ILANLVLNTIDSGVI

-126 VAFKIITAHSPKNER
+126 VAFKVITAHSPKNER

-266 NINGGRVI
+266 NMNGGRVI

-411 TPQNSA
+411 TPQSTA
-417 TSTPAVSASNENQI
+417 TSASDTSAPSENQT
-431 PANENQNPAP
+431 PAP
-441 MQYSTETTTP
+441 MQFPAEATTLT
-451 GQVAAPAVAPAAAPV
+451 PAVAPV
-466 STTTNTPI
+466 STTMNTPI
-474 QTEAPMQAPTE
+474 QTEAHMQAQTMS
-485 TTIPTQEPATTPTMM
+485 TIPTREPATTPTMT

-512 PTVSTAPVQAPAP
+512 PTASTMPVQTPA
-525 APTEPVMPAPTE
+525 PAPTE
-537 PTASSAPA
+537 PTASSTPA
-545 APTETATSSTPVAPM
+545 API
-560 TPATPVMPATSTTQS
+560 TPAASAMQS
-575 NPFLQNSTTPTQNT
+575 NPFLQNSATPAQNT
-589 PASPTTPNTQNIP
+589 PASSTIPNAQSIP
-602 TAPINPAPTP
+602 TAPINPNPTP
-612 AATANPVSAPI
+612 AATVNPVSTPI
-623 TPANPAPTPATPTN
+623 TPANPTPTPATPIN
-637 LTMPTPPIT
+637 PTMPTPPIT

>member
-10 GPSAQTGANSAG
+10 GPGAQAGANSAG
-22 SAVAGAESAE
+22 GAVTGTESAE
-32 ILANLVLNTIDSGVV
+32 ILANLVLNTIDSGVI

-58 NPAAVSLLGGQMAQ
+58 NPAAVSLLGGQVAQ

-194 AKKYLEEAHKSSQ
+194 AKKYLEEAKKSSQ

-228 AHLLPI
+228 AHLTPI

-243 AEGQIPKMSEKNIHF
+243 AEGQIPKMSEKDIHF

-266 NINGGRVI
+266 NMNGGRVI

-297 AIKYTNNGGGIWV
+297 AIKYTNNGGGIWA

-411 TPQNSA
+411 TPQNTVA
-417 TSTPAVSASNENQI
+417 STPNISTPSVSEPSANQ
-431 PANENQNPAP
+431 APAP
-441 MQYSTETTTP
+441 MQSPTEMTTP
-451 GQVAAPAVAPAAAPV
+451 IQAAEPV
-466 STTTNTPI
+466 SAIMNTPI
-474 QTEAPMQAPTE
+474 QTEAPVQA
-485 TTIPTQEPATTPTMM
+485 
-500 NAPIQTPAPAQT
+500 
-512 PTVSTAPVQAPAP
+512 PTVSTTPVQALAQSSTTSTAPIQAPAP
-525 APTEPVMPAPTE
+525 APSATNAPTA
-537 PTASSAPA
+537 PATQANPVVQANPFIQSPVSPAQTVTASAQN
-545 APTETATSSTPVAPM
+545 PV
-560 TPATPVMPATSTTQS
+560 
-575 NPFLQNSTTPTQNT
+575 TPTQDATSPAHDIASPAQNT
-589 PASPTTPNTQNIP
+589 PIIP
-602 TAPINPAPTP
+602 TAPNAQAMPTTPANSAPTQ
-612 AATANPVSAPI
+612 AAPANPVLTSASPI
-623 TPANPAPTPATPTN
+623 NQ
-637 LTMPTPPIT
+637 TMPTPPT
-646 PTNPNILNK
+646 MPTNPNILNK